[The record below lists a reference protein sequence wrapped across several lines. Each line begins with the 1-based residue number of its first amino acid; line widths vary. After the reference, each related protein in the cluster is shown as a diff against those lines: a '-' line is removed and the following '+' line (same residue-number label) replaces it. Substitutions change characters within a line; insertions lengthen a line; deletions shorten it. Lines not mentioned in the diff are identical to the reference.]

1 MSRVSFYTRPYDRL
15 EPYDGKLSRTV
26 LRGGAGSNASLLPDI
41 RSEKDILKL
50 VNALI
55 MNTKGEGEKSS
66 EDFWVKA
73 ERLYYSALI
82 GYIWYEATEEEKN
95 FITLL
100 DLINASEA
108 REDDETYQSPVELLS
123 RCWSSS
129 LPKSSRLS
137 RSYRAVIF
145 SFFLITCA
153 PFFGFRLCVLRDFPT
168 A

>member
-1 MSRVSFYTRPYDRL
+1 MKKGGDKSMILRKFGV
-15 EPYDGKLSRTV
+15 KV
-26 LRGGAGSNASLLPDI
+26 LRERNAYW
-41 RSEKDILKL
+41 EA
-50 VNALI
+50 VNV
-55 MNTKGEGEKSS
+55 MG
-66 EDFWVKA
+66 
-73 ERLYYSALI
+73 
-82 GYIWYEATEEEKN
+82 
-95 FITLL
+95 
-100 DLINASEA
+100 
-108 REDDETYQSPVELLS
+108 ETYCKIAFMNLRSGSCRYIKTDPQELELEIELLS

>member
-66 EDFWVKA
+66 EDF
-73 ERLYYSALI
+73 
-82 GYIWYEATEEEKN
+82 
-95 FITLL
+95 
-100 DLINASEA
+100 
-108 REDDETYQSPVELLS
+108 SPSPLVLAMMVLTS
-123 RCWSSS
+123 FKMSFS
-129 LPKSSRLS
+129 LR
-137 RSYRAVIF
+137 I
-145 SFFLITCA
+145 
-153 PFFGFRLCVLRDFPT
+153 
-168 A
+168 